1 MKFLK
6 WFKFLGSYKLVKD
19 YPRSDRI
26 SQQIKKEL
34 ANLLQ
39 TEIKD
44 PALRMLTI
52 LDVEVS
58 PCLKH
63 AKVFFISSEYN
74 EAIVQGINRS
84 LPFFR
89 SQLAKRMATRGIPK
103 LHFFYDK
110 TIDESTKISKLLDS
124 VLPPEK

>member
-1 MKFLK
+1 MNQ
-6 WFKFLGSYKLVKD
+6 FKFLGSYKLVKD

-44 PALRMLTI
+44 PALKMLTI
-52 LDVEVS
+52 IDVEVS

-63 AKVFFISSEYN
+63 AKIFFISSKYDE
-74 EAIVQGINRS
+74 EIFKGINRS
-84 LPFFR
+84 MTFFR
-89 SQLAKRMATRGIPK
+89 SQLAKRMTTRGIPK
-103 LHFFYDK
+103 LHFIYDK
-110 TIDESTKISKLLDS
+110 TIDQSTKISELLNS
-124 VLPPEK
+124 ILPPQK

>member
-1 MKFLK
+1 M
-6 WFKFLGSYKLVKD
+6 KD

-44 PALRMLTI
+44 PALKMLTI
-52 LDVEVS
+52 LDVQVS

-63 AKVFFISSEYN
+63 AKVYIISAKYDE
-74 EAIVQGINRS
+74 EIFKGIDRS
-84 LPFFR
+84 MPFFR
-89 SQLAKRMATRGIPK
+89 SQLSKRMTTRGIPK
-103 LHFFYDK
+103 LHFIYDK
-110 TIDESTKISKLLDS
+110 TVDESMKISKLLDS
-124 VLPPEK
+124 VLPSKK

>member
-1 MKFLK
+1 M
-6 WFKFLGSYKLVKD
+6 VKD

-34 ANLLQ
+34 AILLQ

-44 PALRMLTI
+44 PALKMLTI

-63 AKVFFISSEYN
+63 AKIYIISAEYSEEIFN
-74 EAIVQGINRS
+74 GINRS
-84 LPFFR
+84 MPFFR
-89 SQLAKRMATRGIPK
+89 SQLAKRMTTRGIPK
-103 LHFFYDK
+103 LHFVYDK
-110 TIDESTKISKLLDS
+110 TVDESMKISKLLDS
-124 VLPPEK
+124 VLPSQK

>member
-1 MKFLK
+1 M
-6 WFKFLGSYKLVKD
+6 KD

-34 ANLLQ
+34 ATLLQ

-44 PALRMLTI
+44 PALKMLTI

-63 AKVFFISSEYN
+63 AKIFIISAEYD
-74 EAIVQGINRS
+74 EEIFKGITRS
-84 LPFFR
+84 MPFFFFF
-89 SQLAKRMATRGIPK
+89 LAKRMTTRGIPK
-103 LHFFYDK
+103 LHFVYDE
-110 TIDESTKISKLLDS
+110 TVDESMKISKLLDS
-124 VLPPEK
+124 VLPPHK

>member
-1 MKFLK
+1 MP
-6 WFKFLGSYKLVKD
+6 KD

-44 PALRMLTI
+44 PALKMLTI

-63 AKVFFISSEYN
+63 AKIFIISAEYD
-74 EAIVQGINRS
+74 EEIFKGINRS
-84 LPFFR
+84 MPFFR
-89 SQLAKRMATRGIPK
+89 AQLAKRMTTRGIPK
-103 LHFFYDK
+103 LHFVYDK
-110 TIDESTKISKLLDS
+110 TVDESMKISKLLAS
-124 VLPPEK
+124 VLPSRK

>member
-1 MKFLK
+1 LP
-6 WFKFLGSYKLVKD
+6 KD

-44 PALRMLTI
+44 PALSMLTI

-63 AKVFFISSEYN
+63 AKIYIISAEYD
-74 EAIVQGINRS
+74 EEIFKGINRS
-84 LPFFR
+84 MSFFR
-89 SQLAKRMATRGIPK
+89 SQLAKRMTTRGIPK
-103 LHFFYDK
+103 LHFVYDK
-110 TIDESTKISKLLDS
+110 TVDESMKISKLLDS
-124 VLPPEK
+124 VLPPKK